1 MDLNYWWE
9 KSVNTGTYK
18 SLLYQL
24 NDAPHKLAL
33 YVYILMTTQ
42 EFCTAKSTV
51 FWTLILLPIQSHPS
65 SKNTAW

>member
-33 YVYILMTTQ
+33 SACIYFNDHTGVL
-42 EFCTAKSTV
+42 
-51 FWTLILLPIQSHPS
+51 H
-65 SKNTAW
+65 SKIYCFLNFDFTPNPESPK